1 MSGEGVHVRTFLGL
15 SCVSVCAGLACRGA
29 GGAGGTCS
37 RGVCKGSVHFYRVE
51 FIRVRARSLY
61 LLCNGWESGDGHTF
75 SGSSC
80 VDMCWVGSPGCGVRW
95 RRGGT
100 CSRGVFEVG
109 ARPERVLRPHTC
121 WCVQALLLGGIWAT
135 CCLCC
140 AFCEQRNCCD
150 PSWELVRASG

>member
-1 MSGEGVHVRTFLGL
+1 MSGEGVHIRTFLWL

-29 GGAGGTCS
+29 GGA
-37 RGVCKGSVHFYRVE
+37 
-51 FIRVRARSLY
+51 
-61 LLCNGWESGDGHTF
+61 
-75 SGSSC
+75 
-80 VDMCWVGSPGCGVRW
+80 
-95 RRGGT
+95 GGT

-121 WCVQALLLGGIWAT
+121 WCVQALLLCGTWAT